1 MLKEGNRYLRK
12 MKRMKPKVTK
22 KKGDPTD
29 IILGVIIMF
38 FLGIGFLTMAFI
50 VDEVSD
56 GFEGTVINNNQTID
70 SINKFREIGAVTL
83 GQLYMMALFASIL
96 GIMVT
101 SFLVRLHPAFIF
113 LYIFTLGA
121 ALVLAG
127 VLGNTYGEIIE
138 IEPFATQAAAQPIIN
153 FIMSNSVIIN
163 LLVGALSM
171 IIIFSKSFPIPG
183 EPGGG
188 GGI

>member
-1 MLKEGNRYLRK
+1 MIKEQNRYLR
-12 MKRMKPKVTK
+12 RIEPKKKSWFTR

-29 IILGVIIMF
+29 IIVGVIIMF

-56 GFEGTVINNNQTID
+56 AFEGTIINNPQTTD
-70 SINKFREIGAVTL
+70 SIQKFRTIGQVTL

-113 LYIFTLGA
+113 IYIFTLGA

-127 VLGNTYGEIIE
+127 VLGNTYGELIE
-138 IEPFATQAAAQPIIN
+138 IEPFAAQAAAQPIIN

-171 IIIFSKSFPIPG
+171 IIIFSKSFPVPG

-188 GGI
+188 GI